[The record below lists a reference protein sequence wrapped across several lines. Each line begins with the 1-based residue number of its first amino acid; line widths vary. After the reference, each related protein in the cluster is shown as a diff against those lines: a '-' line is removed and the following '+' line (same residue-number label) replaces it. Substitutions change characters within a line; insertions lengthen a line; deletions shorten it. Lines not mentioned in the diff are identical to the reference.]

1 MPLIDDLASYTLDF
15 MDTCDGGEL
24 QHRLRM
30 YQVFLKLYEH
40 HRGLLDEILSLEHS
54 GSKTLSQVPLPYLQG
69 VIVEQEV
76 SLTTNLL
83 QGKTQTLVQPQ
94 NTWVIGRDPRRVSL
108 PIQDARLS
116 RCHAALKYVEH
127 AGFYLI
133 DLGSR
138 NGSYVN
144 GEPIRRPRL
153 LCDGDRIRLG
163 SLTLV
168 FFLNQTVQSLPDL
181 SPELEKLLGD
191 WHLSTLKTPG
201 LNATSGLDEVPTEA
215 ILGSVN
221 PLEDTSMFMRVNPSD

>member
-1 MPLIDDLASYTLDF
+1 MPLIDDLASYTSDF

-24 QHRLRM
+24 QHRLRL

-40 HRGLLDEILSLEHS
+40 HRGLLDEILNLEHS

-69 VIVEQEV
+69 VIAEQEV
-76 SLTTNLL
+76 FLTTNLL
-83 QGKTQTLVQPQ
+83 QGKTQSLLQPQ
-94 NTWVIGRDPRRVSL
+94 NTWVIGRDPRRVSI

-116 RCHAALKYVEH
+116 RCHAALKYVEN

-144 GEPIRRPRL
+144 GEPIRRSRL

-168 FFLNQTVQSLPDL
+168 FFVDQMVKSLPVLSADL
-181 SPELEKLLGD
+181 EELLENWQPRLQS
-191 WHLSTLKTPG
+191 HS
-201 LNATSGLDEVPTEA
+201 LNPVSDCDEVPTEG
-215 ILGSVN
+215 LTGNVN
-221 PLEDTSMFMRVNPSD
+221 PLEDTSMFMRSNPLC